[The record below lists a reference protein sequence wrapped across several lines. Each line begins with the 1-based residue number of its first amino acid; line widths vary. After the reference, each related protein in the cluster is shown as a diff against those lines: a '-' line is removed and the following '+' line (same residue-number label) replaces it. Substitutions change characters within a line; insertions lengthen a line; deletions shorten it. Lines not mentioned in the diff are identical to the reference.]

1 MKRTER
7 YEIVATIQEG
17 MVAVT
22 YKARDRVLDRPVLLK
37 VLRPRLATDSDLVQR
52 FRREAL
58 LQARLKH
65 PGIVTVYDF
74 GTEDDFYIASE
85 FVEGRTLEKLLAE
98 KGRLTPAE
106 MTPIVLAVARALE
119 YAHGHGVVHRDL
131 KPANI
136 MISDTGEVKLTD
148 FGLAFARDMDGLTQE
163 GCVIGTPSYMS
174 PEQARGQKVDFRTD
188 IFALGIVVYQ
198 ALTGTNPF
206 AGATY
211 ADALSLILNQEPRPL
226 EELASGLPAGLS
238 ELMGRMLAK
247 NPAARPGSTDE
258 LMRLL
263 AAPERPVRTATRG
276 RRAALAALLVTV
288 LVAAVVVPI
297 VLTQARHAGG
307 RIQGSQESRNPVTD
321 TGQGGNQ
328 GFQDSRGPVA
338 ETGQDSRIQGVK
350 ESSDVHRT
358 GVQDSRSPAS
368 STRIL
373 ESSTHGP
380 LSHDSSTPRPL
391 SLTECRLRITVAPWA
406 EVILDGRSLG
416 ATPLAAEPVVTPGRH
431 VVTLRNPYYPEVTR
445 TVTLEQPTC
454 TLAFNLDRE
463 VAQVYVSVTPW
474 AVVAIDGRVV
484 DTTPMDRSIPVALG
498 SHMITLTHPEL
509 GVRRDSIRT
518 DSPRV
523 YRVAYSM
530 KEKGEDPKGK

>member
-85 FVEGRTLEKLLAE
+85 FIEGRTLEKLLAE

-148 FGLAFARDMDGLTQE
+148 FGLAFARDLDGLTQE

-174 PEQARGQKVDFRTD
+174 PEQARGQKVDLRTD

-321 TGQGGNQ
+321 TGQGRNQ
-328 GFQDSRGPVA
+328 GFQDSRGPVVD
-338 ETGQDSRIQGVK
+338 TGHNRNPVS
-350 ESSDVHRT
+350 
-358 GVQDSRSPAS
+358 A
-368 STRIL
+368 TRIL
-373 ESSTHGP
+373 
-380 LSHDSSTPRPL
+380 DSSTPRPL

-509 GVRRDSIRT
+509 GVRRDSIRA